1 MPEQAKQTAG
11 RNVVSASLFMIGLR
25 MTFRVI
31 GLFNSLLLIHLLLPN
46 DFGLVGLAMAVASSL
61 ETLTETSF
69 ALALIRL
76 PVMTSQHLNT
86 AWTFQVMRGLVIG
99 ILIAGTSSFA
109 ADWMSEPRVMP
120 IMWVIAATS
129 FLQGFENVGM
139 VEYRRNLQFGRI
151 FEVRLYSKLIGLVVM
166 LPIAAIFHT
175 YWSLVIGIVTVRLS
189 NMILSYV
196 WHPFRPRLSL
206 ACWRE
211 LFHFSKW
218 LFFGN
223 VLWVIDAFTPTMLF
237 GRFAGPTGVGLYQVS
252 YQVASLPASEI
263 AAPIREPI
271 YSGYAKLLNQTA
283 KLRQQY
289 VNGFGVLLLVIMPMS
304 IGIALTADLLTP
316 IGLGS
321 QWTAASAL
329 ITPCALFALLDAISH
344 FPGNLFIVLN
354 RQKGFIL
361 TLAAMLCIRIPLFIW
376 AASAWGMVPAIYV
389 LVATS
394 GLATI
399 VWTHS
404 VMRLIDISFRELMA
418 PIWRTVVST
427 LVMATVL
434 LAFANLEAG
443 SDPYGVLL
451 LRLLAVSACGAA
463 LQIGTQLLLWLA
475 SGAPEG
481 PETKLLGLIRSFPR
495 KLFAMRLR
503 GRSAPAA

>member
-1 MPEQAKQTAG
+1 MPEQAKQSVG

-46 DFGLVGLAMAVASSL
+46 DFGLVGLAMAFASSL

-69 ALALIRL
+69 GLALIRL
-76 PVMTSQHLNT
+76 PVMTRQHLDT
-86 AWTFQVMRGLVIG
+86 AWTFQLIRGLVIAG
-99 ILIAGTSSFA
+99 ILAGSAGFA
-109 ADWMSEPRVMP
+109 ADWMREPRVEP

-139 VEYRRNLQFGRI
+139 VEFRRNLQFGKI
-151 FEVRLYSKLIGLVVM
+151 FEVRLYSKLIGLAVM

-175 YWSLVIGIVTVRLS
+175 YWALVAGIVTGRLA
-189 NMILSYV
+189 NMLLSYI
-196 WHPFRPRLSL
+196 WHPYRPRPSL

-237 GRFAGPTGVGLYQVS
+237 GRFVGPTGVGLYQVS

-289 VNGFGVLLLVIMPMS
+289 VSGFGVLLLIITPMS
-304 IGIALTADLLTP
+304 VGIALTAELLTP

-321 QWTAASAL
+321 QWSAAAPL

-344 FPGNLFIVLN
+344 FPGNLFVVLN

-361 TLAAMLCIRIPLFIW
+361 TLAAMLCIRIPLFVW

-418 PIWRTVVST
+418 PIWRTAVST
-427 LVMATVL
+427 VVMATVL

-495 KLFAMRLR
+495 KLSAIRLR
-503 GRSAPAA
+503 ARGAPAA